1 MPGARIEAL
10 PVKPRL
16 RGVAHAYG
24 AVAAVAAAVLLIA
37 LAPSSTATFAA
48 AVYGAS
54 LCGLLVTSALY
65 HRIDWSTRLRRW
77 MRRLDLSMIYVLIA
91 GTYTPFALLV
101 FSEPMRLIVL
111 GLTWGGA
118 LVGVVLTLLW
128 TDAPRALTAIVYV
141 ALGWVAIGAL
151 PQMIERVGLGAFALV
166 LAGGV
171 LYTAGALVY
180 ALRRP
185 DPWPRIFGFHEFFHG
200 LVIAAATS
208 HYVAIALYVVP
219 RGGA

>member
-1 MPGARIEAL
+1 VEAL
-10 PVKPRL
+10 PAKPRL

-37 LAPSSTATFAA
+37 MAPSSTAAFAA
-48 AVYGAS
+48 GVYGVS
-54 LCGLLVTSALY
+54 LCGLLGTSALY
-65 HRIDWSTRLRRW
+65 HRIDWSTPLRRW
-77 MRRLDLSMIYVLIA
+77 MRRLDLSMIYLLIA

-101 FSEPMRLIVL
+101 FSGPLRLIVL

-118 LVGVVLTLLW
+118 VVGVVLTLLW
-128 TDAPRALTAIVYV
+128 TDAPRALTAVIYV
-141 ALGWVAIGAL
+141 ALGWVAIFAF
-151 PQMIERVGLGAFALV
+151 PQMIERAGLAAFVLV
-166 LAGGV
+166 LAGGA

-185 DPWPRIFGFHEFFHG
+185 DPWPRVFGFHEFFHG
-200 LVIAAATS
+200 LVVAAAAS
-208 HYVAIALYVVP
+208 HYVAIVLYVLP